1 MAHIS
6 IFLMWKN
13 WKYIFV
19 KSLTFSCF
27 HAGNLI
33 FSPDFFCGKFKTQ
46 NMYHSKS
53 QTSDQIYMYLRNL
66 MYKVF
71 VSSHIDREVTIFY
84 SSSSAGPR
92 IYAEKGA
99 STILL
104 TTLGMQV
111 GGPQQT
117 YDNGK
122 TTTTMAKEKVVVGGN
137 IDNIQVVV
145 SSPSPIHRQPRKSI
159 SQVTEYFYDELMMAV
174 SKYYT
179 HAGILHNCTVL
190 SLVVHI

>member
-1 MAHIS
+1 MLS
-6 IFLMWKN
+6 
-13 WKYIFV
+13 
-19 KSLTFSCF
+19 
-27 HAGNLI
+27 
-33 FSPDFFCGKFKTQ
+33 
-46 NMYHSKS
+46 
-53 QTSDQIYMYLRNL
+53 
-66 MYKVF
+66 
-71 VSSHIDREVTIFY
+71 
-84 SSSSAGPR
+84 GPR

-159 SQVTEYFYDELMMAV
+159 SQVTEFFYDELMMAV
-174 SKYYT
+174 SKCLLHTVYCP
-179 HAGILHNCTVL
+179 GILPNCTVL
-190 SLVVHI
+190 SLGSGTYMK